1 MNKKNYVIRAYARPC
16 STMLSLKVNGKN
28 GTTKFV
34 ATNVRSHKVEEI
46 PLSQVATEDILK
58 ELAKKSVFNAALSD
72 DWCLQTVA
80 VTMATK
86 HFIMNCWDEL
96 KKQKPELGIRG

>member
-16 STMLSLKVNGKN
+16 STMLQLKVNGETGKAH
-28 GTTKFV
+28 FV
-34 ATNVRSHKVEEI
+34 ATNARNRQSEDIE
-46 PLSQVATEDILK
+46 LSQVATPEILQ
-58 ELAKKSVFNAALSD
+58 ELDKKSGFNAALGD

-96 KKQKPELGIRG
+96 KKLRPQLGIRG